1 VGSVP
6 NKSIILAASI
16 LPDGVRNVMIVV
28 GTPIVSHP
36 PVGAPP
42 PTTMPADPART
53 GTWNPKARGIVE
65 KYHPKGEPPGGRGRP
80 TLLNEQVTRIIC
92 ENIRRGAFTWVA
104 CQAVG
109 ISTDTYS
116 LWVRRGIVGEQPY
129 KDFLDAIEQAHAE
142 ARVAAEQSVYAAN
155 PLAWLKMGPGRDRP
169 GRPGWS
175 DRPIPEVTPGSDA
188 PVRVT
193 LNLGERVPE
202 SLDPGPDPVTATDLS
217 PQEERMLE
225 MFLLPAPP
233 PPPAPAGQ
241 DPLDD

>member
-1 VGSVP
+1 
-6 NKSIILAASI
+6 
-16 LPDGVRNVMIVV
+16 MIVV
-28 GTPIVSHP
+28 GTPVVSHP
-36 PVGAPP
+36 PVGAPSQF
-42 PTTMPADPART
+42 PTTRSAPSHRSESSSLPIDPSRT
-53 GTWNPKARGIVE
+53 GSWNPRARGIVE

-80 TLLNEQVTRIIC
+80 TLLNDQVTRIIC

-109 ISTDTYS
+109 ISTDAYN

-129 KDFLDAIEQAHAE
+129 KDFVDAIEQAHAE

-175 DRPIPEVTPGSDA
+175 DRPIPEAAPGSDA

-193 LNLGERVPE
+193 LNLGERTPG
-202 SLDPGPDPVTATDLS
+202 SLDPGPDPVPVNDLD
-217 PQEERMLE
+217 PDEERMLE
-225 MFLLPAPP
+225 VFLLPAPSP
-233 PPPAPAGQ
+233 PPSSPPAGQ
-241 DPLDD
+241 DPLEA

>member
-1 VGSVP
+1 
-6 NKSIILAASI
+6 
-16 LPDGVRNVMIVV
+16 MIVV
-28 GTPIVSHP
+28 GTPVVSHP

-42 PTTMPADPART
+42 PTTMSADPSRT
-53 GTWNPKARGIVE
+53 GSFSSRAHRGIIE

-92 ENIRRGAFTWVA
+92 SNIRRGAFTWVA

-109 ISTDTYS
+109 ISTDTYN

-129 KDFLDAIEQAHAE
+129 KDFVDAIEQAHAE
-142 ARVAAEQSVYAAN
+142 ARVAAEQSVYSAN
-155 PLAWLKMGPGRDRP
+155 PLAWLKTGPGRDRP

-175 DRPIPEVTPGSDA
+175 DRPVPEVAPGSDA

-193 LNLGERVPE
+193 LNLGERTPE
-202 SLDPGPDPVTATDLS
+202 SLDLGPDPVTVNDLS

-225 MFLLPAPP
+225 VFLLPS
-233 PPPAPAGQ
+233 PPASPSSPPAGQ
-241 DPLDD
+241 DPLED